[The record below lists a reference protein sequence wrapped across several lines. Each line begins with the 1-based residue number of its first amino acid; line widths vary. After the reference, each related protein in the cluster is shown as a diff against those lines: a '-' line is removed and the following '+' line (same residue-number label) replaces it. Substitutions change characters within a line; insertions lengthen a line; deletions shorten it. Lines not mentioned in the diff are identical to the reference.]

1 MGTYSHLTNNHLVIR
16 YLNERNKP
24 NLKKNMKK
32 LSLLSATMVTTLA
45 AYTGAV
51 NSVTAT
57 KVYADSNISVK
68 DIIKTIKQDTNRLP
82 VEKVEAD
89 GDSIADLTSILQQ
102 RRKAIARKIV
112 EVNAHT
118 TPVESE
124 IGKYGEKTEN
134 TNENIK
140 SDANATLKEQP
151 KETEKEPTK
160 EPETT
165 KEPEV
170 VQPPVDGIAFGDN
183 GLLIEQP
190 SGLAQSVVNGLLGI
204 PGHSNGAYYHQ
215 NGLDSMINQL
225 STAEAIWVIHQIE
238 GDGFGQTGDGMA
250 GIESPASH
258 RTFINNQVTKRFG
271 GSVHA
276 LLRAWGTFSYG
287 GY

>member
-1 MGTYSHLTNNHLVIR
+1 
-16 YLNERNKP
+16 
-24 NLKKNMKK
+24 MKK
-32 LSLLSATMVTTLA
+32 LSLVSATMLSTLA
-45 AYTGAV
+45 IYTGAV
-51 NSVTAT
+51 HTVAAPT
-57 KVYADSNISVK
+57 VYADSNISVK
-68 DIIKTIKQDTNRLP
+68 DIIETIKQDTNRLP
-82 VEKVEAD
+82 VEKIEVD
-89 GDSIADLTSILQQ
+89 GDSISDLASVLQQ

-112 EVNAHT
+112 EVNGHT

-124 IGKYGEKTEN
+124 TGKYGEKTEN
-134 TNENIK
+134 NSDNIK
-140 SDANATLKEQP
+140 SDANATLKEP
-151 KETEKEPTK
+151 EKSEPEKAPEPTQ
-160 EPETT
+160 
-165 KEPEV
+165 EPEV
-170 VQPPVDGIAFGDN
+170 VQPPTDGIAFDDN

-225 STAEAIWVIHQIE
+225 STAEAIWVIHRIE
-238 GDGFGQTGDGMA
+238 GAGFGQTGDGMA

-258 RTFINNQVTKRFG
+258 RTFINNQVNRRFG

>member
-24 NLKKNMKK
+24 NLKKNMNK
-32 LSLLSATMVTTLA
+32 LSLLSATMLSTLA
-45 AYTGAV
+45 IYTGAV
-51 NSVTAT
+51 KIVTT
-57 KVYADSNISVK
+57 PTVYADSNLSVK

-82 VEKVEAD
+82 VEKIEAD

-112 EVNAHT
+112 AVNAHT

-134 TNENIK
+134 NSDNIK
-140 SDANATLKEQP
+140 SDANAALKEQP
-151 KETEKEPTK
+151 KEAEKEPEKEPEMTK
-160 EPETT
+160 EPEI
-165 KEPEV
+165 
-170 VQPPVDGIAFGDN
+170 VQPPVDGIAFDEN
-183 GLLIEQP
+183 GLLIEQS

-258 RTFINNQVTKRFG
+258 STFINNQVNRRFG
-271 GSVHA
+271 GSIHA

>member
-1 MGTYSHLTNNHLVIR
+1 MK
-16 YLNERNKP
+16 NK
-24 NLKKNMKK
+24 LKK
-32 LSLLSATMVTTLA
+32 LSLM
-45 AYTGAV
+45 
-51 NSVTAT
+51 SVTALSALAVYT
-57 KVYADSNISVK
+57 GVTEIVDAPTAYADSNISVK
-68 DIIKTIKQDTNRLP
+68 DIIETIKQDTNRLP
-82 VEKVEAD
+82 VEKIEVD
-89 GDSIADLTSILQQ
+89 GDSISDLASVLQQ

-112 EVNAHT
+112 EVNGHT

-124 IGKYGEKTEN
+124 TGKYGEKTEN
-134 TNENIK
+134 NSDNIK
-140 SDANATLKEQP
+140 SDANATLKEP
-151 KETEKEPTK
+151 AK
-160 EPETT
+160 EPEKSEPEKAPEPTQ
-165 KEPEV
+165 EPEV
-170 VQPPVDGIAFGDN
+170 VQPPTDGIAFDDN

-225 STAEAIWVIHQIE
+225 STAEAIWVIHRIE
-238 GDGFGQTGDGMA
+238 GAGFGQTGDGMA

-258 RTFINNQVTKRFG
+258 RTFINNQVNRRFG